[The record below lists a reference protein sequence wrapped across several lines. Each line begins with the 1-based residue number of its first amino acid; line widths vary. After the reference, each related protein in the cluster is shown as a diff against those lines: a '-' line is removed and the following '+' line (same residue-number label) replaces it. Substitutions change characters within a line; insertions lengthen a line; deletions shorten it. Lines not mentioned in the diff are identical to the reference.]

1 MSATDDARLRAGYD
15 TLPYHGQPRRK
26 THPDRLAAIATVFG
40 ARPGDMRK
48 ARVLELGCGTG
59 DNIAAIASSLPGS
72 VCIGIDLSPAQIAMG
87 EARAAR
93 AGLTNLRLIAGNIR
107 DLDTALGEFDVV
119 IAHGLLSWV
128 PPDLHD
134 TIFAACRRHLA
145 PLGICYLSYNALPGW
160 HVRQVVRDLMLAA
173 AGDAPSEAERVAR
186 GRAALDLVAEAVAG
200 SESGYAKLIA
210 EQRENVR
217 TLSDWHVGHDLME
230 PFNTAFAFR
239 DVVRRAGAA
248 GLRFIA
254 EASVDS
260 MFPANYPEKVAAS
273 LRDIP
278 DLIDREERLD
288 VLINR
293 TFRESIFL
301 RADTP
306 LAAEPGPAGVV
317 RLAIASGLTPD
328 SKDAPDSPRPLP
340 FRAPNGVQVAID
352 GALNKAALF
361 HLRAAWPLALPFE
374 ELLVM
379 SGASVPK
386 GGLSP
391 ETIRGL
397 AAMLYSAY
405 TKGLIELH
413 AAQPLFVREAG
424 ELPVA
429 NPWARAQAM
438 EGPVVTNLLLDNFHL
453 DDDTGRKLLPL
464 LDGTRDRGAL
474 ADALGRGTDS
484 RPAQERIAVA
494 LHQLGGAGLL
504 IA

>member
-1 MSATDDARLRAGYD
+1 MSMRDDARLQSGYD
-15 TLPYHGQPRRK
+15 SLPYHGQARRK

-59 DNIAAIASSLPGS
+59 DNIAAIAASLPGS
-72 VCIGIDLSPAQIAMG
+72 ACVGIDLSPAQIAMG
-87 EARAAR
+87 TARAAR

-107 DLDTALGEFDVV
+107 DLDGTLGEFDTV

-128 PPDLHD
+128 PPDMHD

-145 PLGICYLSYNALPGW
+145 PQGLCYLSYNALPGW

-173 AGDAPSEAERVAR
+173 AGDATSEAERVAR
-186 GRAALDLVAEAVAG
+186 GRAALDQVADAVAD
-200 SESGYAKLIA
+200 SESGYAKVIA
-210 EQRENVR
+210 EQRDNVR
-217 TLSDWHVGHDLME
+217 KLSDWHVGHDLME

-239 DVVRRAGAA
+239 DVVRRGAAA
-248 GLRFIA
+248 GLRFVA

-260 MFPANYPEKVAAS
+260 MFPANYPEKVAAL

-293 TFRESIFL
+293 TFRESIFM
-301 RADTP
+301 RADTA

-317 RLAIASGLTPD
+317 RLAIASGLTPE
-328 SKDAPDSPRPLP
+328 SQAGPDAPGPQP
-340 FRAPNGVQVAID
+340 FRAPNGVQIAVD

-361 HLRAAWPLALPFE
+361 HLRAAWPRALPFE
-374 ELLVM
+374 ELLLM
-379 SGASVPK
+379 TGASVPA

-391 ETIRGL
+391 DTIRGL
-397 AAMLYSAY
+397 AALLYSAY

-424 ELPVA
+424 ERPVA
-429 NPWARAQAM
+429 NPWARVQAM

-453 DDDTGRKLLPL
+453 DDDAGRTLLPL
-464 LDGTRDRGAL
+464 LDGTRDRVAL
-474 ADALGRGTDS
+474 AEALGRGTDS
-484 RPAQERIAVA
+484 RPAQERVAVA
-494 LHQLGGAGLL
+494 LRQLGGAGLL